1 MPDPNAPL
9 PPRPTPAGH
18 LPQTMRMPPPARKS
32 WAETAGPRIDVIAR
46 IVCLSAGCALVVA
59 AIVGLF
65 VDTDTTALIAALT
78 AGVVLVLLPSVVDR
92 LRSFRARQFEIQLM
106 EQIARSARKSAETLR
121 RLGMESELNAYAAI
135 YSEMRG
141 PELQNVRGQVLDR
154 IVQRVSNASAV
165 EKFDPGELKDLFT
178 YGAPIVRVLALGL
191 MEGDLSLIDSGVL
204 LEAISKPLTGNEQY
218 HALKIVL
225 YGWGRLS
232 PNERTELRA
241 AINAGPQIEA
251 GPGRSAL
258 AQQIREL

>member
-1 MPDPNAPL
+1 MPDPNQPL
-9 PPRPTPAGH
+9 PTRQTPASHFPPTP
-18 LPQTMRMPPPARKS
+18 RKTS
-32 WAETAGPRIDVIAR
+32 WVETAGPRIDAIAR
-46 IVCLSAGCALVVA
+46 IACLSAGCALVVA
-59 AIVGLF
+59 AIVALF
-65 VDTDTTALIAALT
+65 VDTDTGALIAVLV

-92 LRSFRARQFEIQLM
+92 LRSFRAGQFEIQLM
-106 EQIARSARKSAETLR
+106 AQIASTARKSAETLR

-135 YSEMRG
+135 YTEMRG

-165 EKFDPGELKDLFT
+165 EKFDPGEVKDLFR

-204 LEAISKPLTGNEQY
+204 LEAIGKPLTGNEQY
-218 HALKIVL
+218 HALKVVL

-232 PNERTELRA
+232 PDERTALRA
-241 AINAGPQIEA
+241 AINTGPQIES
-251 GPGRSAL
+251 GPGRAAL